1 MYSIYHFFASL
12 IRNKAILVAAGK
24 IQPEQF
30 ETKLFSSYNSR
41 GKFPDIVIRLNND
54 DPDTQGGELIELK
67 DSDSYT
73 IASFNS
79 TIPTGTKDL
88 TKILRPRGKM
98 WRDMQQLGE
107 DVRSHPIRSVFYFIR
122 GRRAGNVKVCLVH
135 GSFFETIPPTELI
148 KRAFQQVLDERL
160 STSLDNELKALLLEG
175 LSEQES
181 FSRTRHVEGA
191 SVSIRFRIMT
201 EANPAGNILQYP
213 EIQDNTLSLVVSSY
227 TPAQDAIEWDR
238 LRQAL
243 AQVKFDQLT
252 IKRIKHPLN
261 GDFQVFQIPLFD

>member
-12 IRNKAILVAAGK
+12 IRSKEILAAAGK

-30 ETKLFSSYNSR
+30 DIELFSSYNSR
-41 GKFPDIVIRLNND
+41 GKFPDIVIRLNSD
-54 DPDTQGGELIELK
+54 DPEIEGGELIELK

-73 IASFNS
+73 VASFNS

-88 TKILRPRGKM
+88 TKILKPNGRM
-98 WRDMQQLGE
+98 WREMRRLGE
-107 DVRSHPIRSVFYFIR
+107 DIQSRPIRSVFYFIR

-135 GSFFETIPPTELI
+135 GSFFETISPTELI
-148 KRAFQQVLDERL
+148 KRAFLQVLDDKF
-160 STSLDNELKALLLEG
+160 SAGLDNEIKAILLEG

-181 FSRTRHVEGA
+181 FSQTRHVEGA

-213 EIQDNTLSLVVSSY
+213 EIQDNTLNFVVPSHSSE
-227 TPAQDAIEWDR
+227 QDTSEWNR
-238 LRQAL
+238 LRRAL
-243 AQVKFDQLT
+243 AQVELDELA

-261 GDFQVFQIPLFD
+261 GEFQVFQVPLFE